1 MHRMCRKR
9 LHFLHAVFFFCFSKY
24 MKLLKANDSDDY
36 KNAYEYRVSDFIFA
50 ILTDIDPPSTVME
63 NYFPIIIT

>member
-1 MHRMCRKR
+1 
-9 LHFLHAVFFFCFSKY
+9 